1 MRMWL
6 VPPSHMCRK
15 HLLGEHVEL
24 HMLLGTL
31 KKGNPSPAF
40 CLAAWSTRAG
50 CTNGMANWSGKWSDE
65 AMRTT
70 RR

>member
-31 KKGNPSPAF
+31 KKGKSITCLLYTSPSPRD
-40 CLAAWSTRAG
+40 CS
-50 CTNGMANWSGKWSDE
+50 
-65 AMRTT
+65 
-70 RR
+70 